1 MIKNNLILTICLA
14 IISCSPKKNVDY
26 VEVSKLI
33 VNDTIYP
40 KVNTLTDLF
49 IFNLSSSFRIYNDY
63 LIITENID
71 GQFIH
76 ILDKNTGTH
85 LKSLISFGR
94 GPAEILMTPFINV
107 DKNTGEVLL
116 LEPNTHKLIEF
127 FIDSIIIDKDIT
139 RNIKSRYVNYGN
151 SNFVKTSNNIIASN
165 KLNEAEQ
172 KFERFHIINSDSI
185 AGKYISYPIFNDD
198 DSDIISSLYILN
210 SVIDISSNYDKLVSV
225 LRNGAVMEIFDVDST
240 NISLSKR
247 NTYIRPKYIIDQG
260 CPIETEESTLGF
272 KDLYVTSNKIYTI
285 FAGVGAFNWKGHLN
299 KIIEFDFEGN
309 PLRVIKIDNKYN
321 LFNICVDEF
330 NNRIY
335 AIVEMKDEDNKI
347 IYFDI

>member
-1 MIKNNLILTICLA
+1 MCMG
-14 IISCSPKKNVDY
+14 IISCTPKKNVDNLKI
-26 VEVSKLI
+26 SKLT

-40 KVNTLTDLF
+40 EVKTLTDSF
-49 IFNLSSSFRIYNDY
+49 IFSSGNSFRIYNDY

-107 DKNTGEVLL
+107 DKNTGEVIL

-165 KLNEAEQ
+165 KLNEAER

-247 NTYIRPKYIIDQG
+247 NTYIRPKYLIDQG
-260 CPIETEESTLGF
+260 CPIETEESILGF

-285 FAGVGAFNWKGHLN
+285 FAGVGAFNWRGHLN

-309 PLRVIKIDNKYN
+309 PLRIIKIDNKYN

>member
-1 MIKNNLILTICLA
+1 MCMG
-14 IISCSPKKNVDY
+14 IISCTPKKNVDDLKI
-26 VEVSKLI
+26 SKLT

-40 KVNTLTDLF
+40 EVKTLTDSF
-49 IFNLSSSFRIYNDY
+49 IFSSGNSFRIYNDY

-76 ILDKNTGTH
+76 ILDKNAGTH

-165 KLNEAEQ
+165 KLNEADR
-172 KFERFHIINSDSI
+172 K
-185 AGKYISYPIFNDD
+185 
-198 DSDIISSLYILN
+198 
-210 SVIDISSNYDKLVSV
+210 SVV
-225 LRNGAVMEIFDVDST
+225 
-240 NISLSKR
+240 
-247 NTYIRPKYIIDQG
+247 
-260 CPIETEESTLGF
+260 
-272 KDLYVTSNKIYTI
+272 
-285 FAGVGAFNWKGHLN
+285 
-299 KIIEFDFEGN
+299 
-309 PLRVIKIDNKYN
+309 
-321 LFNICVDEF
+321 
-330 NNRIY
+330 
-335 AIVEMKDEDNKI
+335 
-347 IYFDI
+347 